1 MPDVNQTI
9 TDFYRV
15 AQDKDFQRDF
25 QFRVLNI
32 QGGDGTT
39 ASFTEDDLVYIRTAT
54 LPGKTIQNKTVP
66 YMGLQFNVPGSVTY
80 DGSAAWAV
88 QFYCDQS
95 SAIRQTFEKYLQD
108 IFDDETS
115 TGNYFMPKS
124 TAIVDLVQ
132 LNTQLEAV
140 ASYQLVGV
148 YATSLGALSYS
159 PADGTGDTMKFDAT
173 LAYQYWRRKT
183 P

>member
-15 AQDKDFQRDF
+15 SQEKDFQRDF
-25 QFRVLNI
+25 QLRVLNI
-32 QGGDGTT
+32 QGGDGTSV
-39 ASFTEDDLVYIRTAT
+39 SFTEDDLVYIRTAT
-54 LPGKTIQNKTVP
+54 LPGKSIQNKTVP
-66 YMGLQFNVPGSVTY
+66 YMGLSFNIPGSIQY
-80 DGSAAWAV
+80 DGSAAWSV

-95 SAIRQTFEKYLQD
+95 SALRQAFENYLTD
-108 IFDDETS
+108 VFDDSTS
-115 TGNYFMPKS
+115 TGNYFMPK
-124 TAIVDLVQ
+124 AEAVIDLVQ
-132 LNTQLEAV
+132 LNTQLESV

-148 YATSLGALSYS
+148 YAQSVGGMAYS

-173 LAYQYWRRKT
+173 LAYQYWRRTT